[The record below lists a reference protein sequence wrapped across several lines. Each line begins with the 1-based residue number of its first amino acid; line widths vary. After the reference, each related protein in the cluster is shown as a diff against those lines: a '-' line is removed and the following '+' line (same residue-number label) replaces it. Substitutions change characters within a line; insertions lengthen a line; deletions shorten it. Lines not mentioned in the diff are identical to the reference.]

1 MSIQS
6 VRLGASYTAGNGDMQ
21 RGAERY
27 NPAGCSPLASMNS
40 SIAFSREWAMPS
52 GDTFT
57 VPPIGEFVRKY
68 LAQSKISVDPFA
80 RNNQWATFTND
91 LSRNTL
97 AERHMDAP
105 DFLAKLVTEGVKD
118 IDLAIIDPPYSPRQ
132 VAEHYRSIGLA
143 ASKADTQIAGL
154 YARTRSALLPLLA
167 PQATV
172 LSFGWN
178 SAGMGKQHGFEIREV
193 LLVAHGGA
201 HNDTIC
207 IAETR
212 P

>member
-1 MSIQS
+1 
-6 VRLGASYTAGNGDMQ
+6 
-21 RGAERY
+21 
-27 NPAGCSPLASMNS
+27 MNS
-40 SIAFSREWAMPS
+40 SIAFNREWAMPS

-57 VPPIGEFVRKY
+57 VRPIGDFVRKY
-68 LAQSKISVDPFA
+68 LAQSKVSVDPFA
-80 RNNQWATFTND
+80 RNNKWATYTND

-97 AERHMDAP
+97 AQRHMDAP
-105 DFLAKLVTEGVKD
+105 GFLVQLAAEGVCD
-118 IDLAIIDPPYSPRQ
+118 VDLAIIDPPYSPRQ

-143 ASKADTQIAGL
+143 ASKADTQIASL

-167 PQATV
+167 PHATV

-178 SAGMGKQHGFEIREV
+178 SAGMGKQHGFAIREV

-207 IAETR
+207 IAEKR
-212 P
+212 S